1 MKIDRKINRK
11 IGKKQVLCVC
21 IGVVCFLLAQWVSRM
36 EDIGKTGVLPRNSYG
51 QGEGKY
57 ELLVEGLPDGEEP
70 IQVTVGERRYTREE
84 AEAVFADVMSTI
96 GERVL
101 GENSGFSEVRKDLNL
116 VTRLS
121 EEGVKIR
128 WASENPD
135 VIDSFGH
142 IKETSLPKNGASLW
156 LTAYLMTGEYSEE
169 YEIPIRVMPPLLT
182 QREETIAGLMKRIT
196 FLDRMQQT
204 KDGLQLP
211 GEYGGNELHYKD
223 KSSGGNEILLVLG
236 VLMAVLCYARDRME
250 LEEKKKRRGR
260 EMMADYPEIVF
271 KLMVFIGAGMTV
283 LSAWERLV
291 LDYQERLKQGRVT
304 PRAAYEEMGA
314 ALHQISCGVSEG
326 QAYISFGKRC
336 QLQPYLKLS
345 SLLEQN
351 RKTGTKN
358 LKSLLE
364 AEMNHA
370 WEQRKTMARRLGEE
384 AGTKLL
390 VPLFLMLGI
399 VMVIIMV
406 PAMMSMV

>member
-1 MKIDRKINRK
+1 MK
-11 IGKKQVLCVC
+11 IGKKQILCVAG
-21 IGVVCFLLAQWVSRM
+21 GVVCFLLAQWVSGM

-51 QGEGKY
+51 QGDAEY
-57 ELLVEGLPDGEEP
+57 ELMVEGLPDGEEP
-70 IQVTVGERRYTREE
+70 LKVTVGERKYTEEE
-84 AEAVFADVMSTI
+84 ANAVFEAVISTM

-101 GENSGFSEVRKDLNL
+101 GENVGFMEVRTDLNL
-116 VTRLS
+116 VTWLS
-121 EEGVKIR
+121 EEGVRIR
-128 WASENPD
+128 WSSGDPD
-135 VIDSFGH
+135 IIDSFGH
-142 IKETSLPKNGASLW
+142 IKRTNLPKNGVSVW
-156 LTAYLMTGEYSEE
+156 LTTYLMAGEFSGE
-169 YEIPIRVMPPLLT
+169 YEIPIRVYPPLLSE
-182 QREETIAGLMKRIT
+182 REAAVAGLMKRIA

-204 KDGLQLP
+204 GEGLKLP
-211 GEYGGNELHYKD
+211 GTYGGNSLHYRD
-223 KSSGGNEILLVLG
+223 KSSEGNEMLLVLG
-236 VLMAVLCYARDRME
+236 VVLAVLFYARDRME
-250 LEEKKKRRGR
+250 VEEKKKRRSR
-260 EMMADYPEIVF
+260 EMMADYSEIVF

-283 LSAWERLV
+283 LNAWERLV
-291 LDYQERLKQGRVT
+291 LDYQERLKQGRVK
-304 PRAAYEEMGA
+304 PRAAYEEMEA
-314 ALHQISCGVSEG
+314 TLHQISCGVSEG

-358 LKSLLE
+358 LKNLLE

-406 PAMMSMV
+406 PAMMSMT

>member
-1 MKIDRKINRK
+1 MK
-11 IGKKQVLCVC
+11 IGKKQIVCVC
-21 IGVVCFLLAQWVSRM
+21 GGIVCFLLAQWVSGM
-36 EDIGKTGVLPRNSYG
+36 EDIGKTGILPRNSYG
-51 QGEGKY
+51 QGEAGY
-57 ELLVEGLPDGEEP
+57 ELLVDGLTDGEEP
-70 IQVTVGERRYTREE
+70 ISVTVGERRYTKEE
-84 AEAVFADVMSTI
+84 AEAVFENVMSTI

-101 GENSGFSEVRKDLNL
+101 GENVGFSEVRKDLNL
-116 VTRLS
+116 ITWLAD
-121 EEGVKIR
+121 EGVKIR
-128 WASENPD
+128 WSTDDPD
-135 VIDSFGH
+135 IIDSFGH
-142 IKETSLPKNGASLW
+142 IKETDLPKNGVPVW
-156 LTAYLMTGEYSEE
+156 LTAYLMTGEYSGE
-169 YEIPIRVMPPLLT
+169 YEIPIRIYPPILT
-182 QREETIAGLMKRIT
+182 EQEAAVAGLMKRIV
-196 FLDRMQQT
+196 FLDRFWQT
-204 KDGLQLP
+204 EESLKLP
-211 GEYGGNELHYKD
+211 GEYGGNELHYRD
-223 KSSGGNEILLVLG
+223 KSGAGNEILLVLG
-236 VLMAVLCYARDRME
+236 VLMAVLCYARDRMQA
-250 LEEKKKRRGR
+250 EEQKKRRGQ
-260 EMMADYPEIVF
+260 EMMADYSEIVF

-283 LSAWERLV
+283 LNAWQRLV
-291 LDYQERLKQGRVT
+291 LDYQERLKQGRVK

-358 LKSLLE
+358 LKNLLE

-406 PAMMSMV
+406 PAMMSMT

>member
-1 MKIDRKINRK
+1 MK
-11 IGKKQVLCVC
+11 IGKKQVLCVAG
-21 IGVVCFLLAQWVSRM
+21 GVVCFLLAQWVSGM

-51 QGEGKY
+51 QGEADY
-57 ELLVEGLPDGEEP
+57 ELIVEGLPDGEES
-70 IQVTVGERRYTREE
+70 IQVTVRERRYTQEE
-84 AEAVFADVMSTI
+84 AGEVFDNVMSTI

-101 GENSGFSEVRKDLNL
+101 GENPGFLEVRKDMNL
-116 VTRLS
+116 VTWLS

-128 WASENPD
+128 WSSDNPD

-142 IKETSLPKNGASLW
+142 IKDMNLPEKGVSVW

-169 YEIPIRVMPPLLT
+169 YEIPIRVLPPLLT
-182 QREETIAGLMKRIT
+182 EREAIVAGLMKRIA
-196 FLDRMQQT
+196 FLDRFQQT
-204 KDGLQLP
+204 EEGLQLP
-211 GEYGGNELHYKD
+211 GHYGGNDLHYKD
-223 KSSGGNEILLVLG
+223 KSSAGNEILLVLG
-236 VLMAVLCYARDRME
+236 VLMAVLCYARDKME
-250 LEEKKKRRGR
+250 VEEKKKRRGQ
-260 EMMADYPEIVF
+260 EMMADYSEIVF

-283 LSAWERLV
+283 MNAWERLV
-291 LDYQERLKQGRVT
+291 LDYQERLKQGRVKT
-304 PRAAYEEMGA
+304 RAAYEEMGVT
-314 ALHQISCGVSEG
+314 LHQISCGVSEG

-406 PAMMSMV
+406 PAMMSMT

>member
-1 MKIDRKINRK
+1 MK

-21 IGVVCFLLAQWVSRM
+21 GGIVCFLLAQWVSGM
-36 EDIGKTGVLPRNSYG
+36 EDIGKTGELPRNSYG
-51 QGEGKY
+51 QGEAGY
-57 ELLVEGLPDGEEP
+57 ELLVEGLTDGEEP
-70 IQVTVGERRYTREE
+70 ITVTVGERRYTQEE
-84 AEAVFADVMSTI
+84 AEAVFENIMSTI

-101 GENSGFSEVRKDLNL
+101 GENAGFSEVRKNLNL
-116 VTRLS
+116 VTWLS
-121 EEGVKIR
+121 DEGVKIR
-128 WASENPD
+128 WSTDDPD
-135 VIDSFGH
+135 IIDSFGH
-142 IKETSLPKNGASLW
+142 IKENDLPKNGVAVW
-156 LTAYLMTGEYSEE
+156 LTAYLMTGEYSGE
-169 YEIPIRVMPPLLT
+169 YEIPIRVYPPVLT
-182 QREETIAGLMKRIT
+182 EREAAVAGLMKRIS
-196 FLDRMQQT
+196 FLDRIWQT
-204 KDGLQLP
+204 KESLKLP
-211 GEYGGNELHYKD
+211 EEYGGNALRYRD
-223 KSSGGNEILLVLG
+223 KSGAGNEILLVLG
-236 VLMAVLCYARDRME
+236 VLMAVLCYARDKMQV
-250 LEEKKKRRGR
+250 EEKKKRRGQ
-260 EMMADYPEIVF
+260 EMMADYSEIVF

-283 LSAWERLV
+283 LNAWQRLV
-291 LDYQERLKQGRVT
+291 LDYQERLKRGRVK
-304 PRAAYEEMGA
+304 PRAAYEEMAA

-358 LKSLLE
+358 LKNLLE

-406 PAMMSMV
+406 PAMMSMT